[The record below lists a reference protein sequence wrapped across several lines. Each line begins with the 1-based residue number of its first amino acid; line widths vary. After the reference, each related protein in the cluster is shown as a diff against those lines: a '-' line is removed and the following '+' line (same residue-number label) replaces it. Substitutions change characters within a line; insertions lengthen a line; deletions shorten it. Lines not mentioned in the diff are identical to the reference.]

1 MQDNYIF
8 GIRSV
13 IEAVKSEK
21 TLDKI
26 FIQRGLKG
34 DLLQELKQILQQN
47 QLPISYVPIEKLN
60 RITKKNHQ
68 GVVAVVSP
76 IEFCPLEEM
85 VVSVFESGKTPLFLV
100 LDHLTDVRNLGA
112 IIRTAECTGVSG
124 IILPKK
130 GGASVG
136 GDAVKTSAG
145 AIFNVPIC
153 KVENLKDAVYFL
165 QSSGVKVVGAT
176 EKTSQLLYN
185 ESFTEPVAIVM
196 GAEDT
201 GISAGLLKTLDA
213 RAKLPMFGQIG
224 SLNVSVACGAFLYE
238 VVRQRNS

>member
-8 GIRSV
+8 GIRAV

-21 TLDKI
+21 TLDKV
-26 FIQRGLKG
+26 FIQRGVRG
-34 DLLQELKQILQQN
+34 DLLQELKEVLQQK
-47 QLPISYVPIEKLN
+47 QFPISYVPIEKLN

-68 GVVAVVSP
+68 GVVAVASP
-76 IEFCPLEEM
+76 IEFYPLEEM
-85 VVSVFESGKTPLFLV
+85 VVSAFESGKTPLFLV

-130 GGASVG
+130 GGASLG

-153 KVENLKDAVYFL
+153 KVENLKDAIYFL

-176 EKTSQLLYN
+176 EKTSQLIYN
-185 ESFTEPVAIVM
+185 ESFTEPVALVM

-201 GISAGLLKTLDA
+201 GISAGLLKILDA

-224 SLNVSVACGAFLYE
+224 SLNVSIACGAFLYE
-238 VVRQRNS
+238 IVRQRNL